1 MRSGRRGVPTFGV
14 GMLVVLL
21 LVVFQLAVAI
31 AVVIGTAVL
40 KVKRNDTVSLVVDFW
55 VVCVAALLVL
65 VWASGARREPLRP
78 LMVPNPVAPVS
89 LVLALVATLGAYV
102 VLSQVDNWVNWLFPP
117 GPFMS
122 ELWSLL
128 ERGSLPL
135 ILAVVVLA
143 GPVSEELIF
152 RGVLLRGFLEN
163 YRAWVAILL
172 SSLLFA
178 FIHLNPWQGVS
189 GFFIGC
195 LFAWFVARTG
205 SLLPAITGHMMSNGL
220 SVVVWRFRAI
230 LGITMEGFPPWWL
243 TALGV
248 LVTAGG
254 LVAFHRATRVERNAS
269 AEVVASARRTLE
281 LP

>member
-1 MRSGRRGVPTFGV
+1 MSSGRRGFPTFGK
-14 GMLVVLL
+14 GALVVLL
-21 LVVFQLAVAI
+21 LLVSQLAVAI
-31 AVVIGTAVL
+31 AIVVGRAVL
-40 KVKRNDTVSLVVDFW
+40 KVKQNDTAELFVELWFTCAS
-55 VVCVAALLVL
+55 ALLVL
-65 VWASGARREPLRP
+65 VWASGARREPMRLFLVPKP
-78 LMVPNPVAPVS
+78 LAPVS
-89 LVLALVATLGAYV
+89 LVLALVATLGTYIA
-102 VLSQVDNWVNWLFPP
+102 LSRVDNLVNWLFPP
-117 GPFMS
+117 GPFMR

-135 ILAVVVLA
+135 VLAVVVLV

-205 SLLPAITGHMMSNGL
+205 SLLPAITGHVLSNGL
-220 SVVVWRFRAI
+220 SVVLWRFRGI
-230 LGITMEGFPPWWL
+230 LGITTEAFPWWL
-243 TALGV
+243 TVLGV
-248 LVTAGG
+248 LVMAGG
-254 LVAFHRATRVERNAS
+254 IVAFRRATRVARNAS
-269 AEVVASARRTLE
+269 A
-281 LP
+281 

>member
-1 MRSGRRGVPTFGV
+1 MRSGRRGFPTFRAG
-14 GMLVVLL
+14 L
-21 LVVFQLAVAI
+21 
-31 AVVIGTAVL
+31 AVVILVFGVNLAAMFVGLIGAAAL
-40 KVKRNDTVSLVVDFW
+40 KGKNLDTVALFSALLGA
-55 VVCVAALLVL
+55 CVSAVLVL
-65 VWASGARREPLRP
+65 VWARAERPEPLR
-78 LMVPNPVAPVS
+78 LLVVPKPVARLS
-89 LVLALVATLGAYV
+89 LALALVATLGADV
-102 VLSQVDNWVNWLFPP
+102 VLSQIHNWVRWLIPP
-117 GPFMS
+117 GPFFRELMS
-122 ELWSLL
+122 LP

-135 ILAVVVLA
+135 VLATVVLV

-205 SLLPAITGHMMSNGL
+205 SLLPAIAGHVMTNGL
-220 SVVVWRFRAI
+220 AI
-230 LGITMEGFPPWWL
+230 VAMRLPARIPGITTQGFHPWWL

-248 LVTAGG
+248 LVAAAGIVALHRDAGREEDDGRGAGG
-254 LVAFHRATRVERNAS
+254 VR
-269 AEVVASARRTLE
+269 
-281 LP
+281 